1 MNYDY
6 EFLLTTSKFERNKS
20 LLELNEQTTQFDFNS
35 FARSEYSHN
44 DYDNYINPDKKK
56 FPIQLMET
64 VLTMQ
69 NRNLV

>member
-20 LLELNEQTTQFDFNS
+20 LLELNEQTTEFDFNS
-35 FARSEYSHN
+35 FARSEYLHN

-56 FPIQLMET
+56 FQIQLMET